1 MQKGDILK
9 KMQIQSLKR
18 VEHKLDISLKNVG
31 DMALKRRARN
41 IIMGLELKSGNK
53 VLEVGCGNGYYLSLL
68 NRIGIKLSLT
78 GIDIDEL
85 ALKDA
90 KKFINDKKVKVMMAS
105 ASKIPFPNDTFDKIV
120 MSEVIEHVTDDEVK
134 VLKEVNR
141 VLRKDGILVLTTSS
155 IDYPFFWDPVN
166 WILQHFFN
174 THIKSGFWAGIW
186 NQHDRLYK
194 ESRIERLVKDAGF
207 NVQQIEP
214 LTSWCIPFNH
224 YIVNLI
230 AKLFYSNKL
239 PKNLSK
245 GINKFQ
251 NSKQPFL
258 VSVGFDLINLID
270 KLNDSLPQKN
280 GVSIFIRAGK

>member
-1 MQKGDILK
+1 
-9 KMQIQSLKR
+9 MQIQSLKR
-18 VEHKLDISLKNVG
+18 VEHKLYISLKNVG

-141 VLRKDGILVLTTSS
+141 VLKPAGIFAGSVPYEKVIT
-155 IDYPFFWDPVN
+155 N
-166 WILQHFFN
+166 MKHFFKKTGVHSILFPN
-174 THIKSGFWAGIW
+174 INHI
-186 NQHDRLYK
+186 L
-194 ESRIERLVKDAGF
+194 
-207 NVQQIEP
+207 
-214 LTSWCIPFNH
+214 
-224 YIVNLI
+224 LI
-230 AKLFYSNKL
+230 LKVRVT
-239 PKNLSK
+239 
-245 GINKFQ
+245 G
-251 NSKQPFL
+251 
-258 VSVGFDLINLID
+258 
-270 KLNDSLPQKN
+270 
-280 GVSIFIRAGK
+280 

>member
-1 MQKGDILK
+1 
-9 KMQIQSLKR
+9 MQIQSLKHI
-18 VEHKLDISLKNVG
+18 EHKLDISLKNVG

-41 IIMGLELKSGNK
+41 IIMGLELKNGNK

-68 NRIGIKLSLT
+68 NRMGIKLFLT

-90 KKFINDKKVKVMMAS
+90 KKLINDKKVKVLMAS

-134 VLKEVNR
+134 VLTEVNR
-141 VLRKDGILVLTTSS
+141 VLKKDGILVLTTNN
-155 IDYPFFWDPVN
+155 IDYPFLWDPVN
-166 WILQHFFN
+166 WMLQHLFN

-194 ESRIERLVKDAGF
+194 ESRIKQLVKEAGF
-207 NVQQIEP
+207 NVQQIES

-239 PKNLSK
+239 PKHLAK

-258 VSVGFDLINLID
+258 VSAGFSLINLID
-270 KLNDSLPQKN
+270 KLNDTLPQKN
-280 GVSIFIRAGK
+280 GVSIFIRARK

>member
-1 MQKGDILK
+1 MN
-9 KMQIQSLKR
+9 
-18 VEHKLDISLKNVG
+18 HNLDVSLKNVG
-31 DMALKRRARN
+31 DMALKRRARK
-41 IIMGLELKSGNK
+41 IIAGLELKNGDK

-68 NRIGIKLSLT
+68 NRLGIDLSLT

-90 KKFINDKKVKVMMAS
+90 KKFINDNKVKVIMAD
-105 ASKIPFPNDTFDKIV
+105 ASKIPFPGKTFDKIV
-120 MSEVIEHVTDDEVK
+120 MSEVIEHVMDEET

-141 VLRKDGILVLTTSS
+141 VLKKDGILALTTNN
-155 IDYPFFWDPVN
+155 IDYPFLWDPVN
-166 WILQHFFN
+166 WILQHFFH

-194 ESRIERLVKDAGF
+194 ECHIKQLVKDSGF
-207 NVQQIEP
+207 NVEQIEP
-214 LTSWCIPFNH
+214 LTSWCLPFNH

-239 PKNLSK
+239 PKKLAK

-251 NSKQPFL
+251 NNKQPFF
-258 VSVGFDLINLID
+258 VSAGFGFINLID
-270 KLNDSLPQKN
+270 KLNDFMPQKS
-280 GVSIFIRAGK
+280 GVSIFIKARK